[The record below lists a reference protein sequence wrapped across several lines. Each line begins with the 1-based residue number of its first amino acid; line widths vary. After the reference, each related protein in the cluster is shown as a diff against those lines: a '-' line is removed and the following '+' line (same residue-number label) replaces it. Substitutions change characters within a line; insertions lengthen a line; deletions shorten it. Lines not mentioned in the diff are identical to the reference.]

1 MVKEADALL
10 DKGNA
15 ELLSCVHNGVVVL
28 GASWCSNVLDT
39 RAVGTEHVVDEW
51 ELFVFVSLLQLSRP
65 D

>member
-1 MVKEADALL
+1 MVEEADALL

-15 ELLSCVHNGVVVL
+15 KLLSGLHNGIIVL
-28 GASWCSNVLDT
+28 GASWCSDVLDT

-51 ELFVFVSLLQLSRP
+51 ELFVFVSLLQLSRS